1 MITGKATLLK
11 ELALEAGQKRSA
23 RSISGTF
30 MT

>member
-1 MITGKATLLK
+1 MTAGKVTLLK
-11 ELALEAGQKRSA
+11 ELVLEAGQKRSA